1 LLVKAP
7 GQDRLSARPGQYLQ
21 FEVEARAKTAPA
33 MTILRQEHQ
42 VGLPISCAFNNNN
55 RNVVKNNP
63 IKRQS
68 GRRAVPLRHR
78 KASR

>member
-1 LLVKAP
+1 LLVKVL

-33 MTILRQEHQ
+33 LTILRQEHQ
-42 VGLPISCAFNNNN
+42 VGVPISCAFNNNN

-63 IKRQS
+63 IKPQS
-68 GRRAVPLRHR
+68 GRRAVAVRR
-78 KASR
+78 RAASR